1 MNPASSWVKLH
12 TCQAIFPPNLSSSFF
27 ESLKVVPEGG
37 GGVELP
43 RTFEKHWNV
52 TFTQTHVPKRH
63 LDTPAVRLRLR
74 PCSVQPLSINP
85 GSSSEIKDLPRQS
98 SQPIVTLLMN
108 PLTWLARLQSARCWL
123 KSKDTKGQ
131 RQNHLGS
138 LLGCQN
144 GVPVRDNTVGADNLP
159 LIKRRRRKRRRV
171 CRPQGECREG
181 EDVRGRKCRRRRFGS
196 LPPSIVTVVRWGFKS
211 EIWFHRQVRKT
222 FSVVSPRGNSEGRTF
237 SVDAIAL
244 EDDLI
249 FVDVKAALDDIN
261 LTILS
266 SFIFFNSNNNGGS
279 MF

>member
-1 MNPASSWVKLH
+1 MGVD
-12 TCQAIFPPNLSSSFF
+12 PPH
-27 ESLKVVPEGG
+27 
-37 GGVELP
+37 
-43 RTFEKHWNV
+43 TFEKHWNV
-52 TFTQTHVPKRH
+52 TSTQTHVPKRH
-63 LDTPAVRLRLR
+63 LNTPAVRLRLQ

-108 PLTWLARLQSARCWL
+108 PLTWLARLQSGRCWL

-159 LIKRRRRKRRRV
+159 LIKRRRRRRRV

-196 LPPSIVTVVRWGFKS
+196 LPASIVTAVRWGFKS
-211 EIWFHRQVRKT
+211 EIWFYRQVRKT
-222 FSVVSPRGNSEGRTF
+222 FFRRITAKEQWRTNLQCWRDNFGGWSDICRREGGVRWYLFDNSVIVS
-237 SVDAIAL
+237 
-244 EDDLI
+244 
-249 FVDVKAALDDIN
+249 
-261 LTILS
+261 
-266 SFIFFNSNNNGGS
+266 FFQLKQ
-279 MF
+279 